1 MHAAQKS
8 NRKAVH
14 CTLGI
19 FMYSAFPLVTEAAPP
34 APLTVCESVSWS
46 EGEVL
51 RMGSVLPGC
60 KSHPADRILLASRG
74 Q

>member
-1 MHAAQKS
+1 
-8 NRKAVH
+8 
-14 CTLGI
+14 
-19 FMYSAFPLVTEAAPP
+19 MYSAFLLVTEAAPP

-51 RMGSVLPGC
+51 LMGSVLPGC
-60 KSHPADRILLASRG
+60 KSHPADWILLASRG